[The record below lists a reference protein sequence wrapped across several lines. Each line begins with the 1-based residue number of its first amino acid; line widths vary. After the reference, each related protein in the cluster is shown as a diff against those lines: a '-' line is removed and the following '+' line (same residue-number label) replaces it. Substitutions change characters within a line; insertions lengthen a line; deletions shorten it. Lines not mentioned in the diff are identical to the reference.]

1 MPKPTRA
8 IAINV
13 SVFEASGTEN
23 FTVSIAKSIPE
34 AWLVVTLNDVIPG
47 LKMERCPTNPGCANP
62 ARETISTTLPFPV
75 KPVRVKVLVSSKP
88 FSTSYCRKLTGALN
102 ESSPDTIG
110 LYGALNTPLMI
121 AVKKETNIFVVA

>member
-34 AWLVVTLNDVIPG
+34 AG
-47 LKMERCPTNPGCANP
+47 
-62 ARETISTTLPFPV
+62 
-75 KPVRVKVLVSSKP
+75 
-88 FSTSYCRKLTGALN
+88 
-102 ESSPDTIG
+102 
-110 LYGALNTPLMI
+110 
-121 AVKKETNIFVVA
+121 